1 MTSISTVVAPPPFRP
16 WLTGSHLVVALAL
29 DKSVT
34 RYNEFDISNKV
45 GERGWILSVHA
56 SRRPRGQRSSHRVR
70 PHLNSKVASIL
81 ADDIER
87 ACDFLEKHG
96 GNATPPKLH
105 DPHKSSPA

>member
-1 MTSISTVVAPPPFRP
+1 MPPDAQEVNSLRI
-16 WLTGSHLVVALAL
+16 V
-29 DKSVT
+29 
-34 RYNEFDISNKV
+34 
-45 GERGWILSVHA
+45 
-56 SRRPRGQRSSHRVR
+56 VR

-96 GNATPPKLH
+96 GDATPPKLH